1 MLGEI
6 FVAAL
11 CVMLIVAV
19 AAATACIAVAA
30 YRFVKG
36 F

>member
-19 AAATACIAVAA
+19 AAATVCIAVGA

-36 F
+36 C

>member
-19 AAATACIAVAA
+19 AAATVCIAVAA
-30 YRFVKG
+30 YRYAKG
-36 F
+36 C

>member
-11 CVMLIVAV
+11 CVLLIVAV
-19 AAATACIAVAA
+19 AAATVCIVVAA
-30 YRFVKG
+30 YRWVKG
-36 F
+36 C